1 MLYDGIRGVIRK
13 HLTDSVAPA
22 VAAVPE
28 EHILP
33 ALQEQ
38 WTRHL
43 LTSRMIADILM
54 YLVSKA
60 SKSMLHQCC
69 RSVAK
74 LLAVPTQALK
84 PPVAS

>member
-1 MLYDGIRGVIRK
+1 MCRFAYHLVLHKHGKMLYDGIQGVIRK
-13 HLTDSVAPA
+13 HLVDSVAPA

-54 YLVSKA
+54 YLVSCWLGFA
-60 SKSMLHQCC
+60 SAQ
-69 RSVAK
+69 
-74 LLAVPTQALK
+74 T
-84 PPVAS
+84 